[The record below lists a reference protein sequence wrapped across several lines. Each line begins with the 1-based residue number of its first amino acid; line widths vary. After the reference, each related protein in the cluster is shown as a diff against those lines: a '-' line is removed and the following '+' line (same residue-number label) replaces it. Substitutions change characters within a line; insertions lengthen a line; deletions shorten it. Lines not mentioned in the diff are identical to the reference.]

1 MSRDNAPMNISAQ
14 GDGRE
19 RSAADEAP
27 AGPGGT
33 VLVVEDDANLRAIIE
48 LWLRRAGYAVLLS
61 GNAEEAQE
69 AVLSGEPDL
78 VILDLSLTGA
88 DGFALLDRLRRAPA
102 THEMPVLVVS
112 TYDDAEHRLRSF
124 ELGAAGFLR
133 KPFHGR
139 DLVAK
144 VARIMREMRIP

>member
-1 MSRDNAPMNISAQ
+1 MNTSAQ

-19 RSAADEAP
+19 RPAADEAP
-27 AGPGGT
+27 AGPGRT
-33 VLVVEDDANLRAIIE
+33 VLVVEDDPNLRDVIK
-48 LWLRRAGYAVLLS
+48 LWLCRAGYAVLVA
-61 GNAEEAQE
+61 GNAAATQE
-69 AVLSGEPDL
+69 AVLSGQPDL
-78 VILDLSLTGA
+78 VILDLSLTGSDA
-88 DGFALLDRLRRAPA
+88 FALLDWLRRAPA
-102 THEMPVLVVS
+102 THEVPVLVV
-112 TYDDAEHRLRSF
+112 TTNDDQEHRGRSF

>member
-1 MSRDNAPMNISAQ
+1 MSTSAQ
-14 GDGRE
+14 EDGLK
-19 RSAADEAP
+19 RSASAEAP
-27 AGPGGT
+27 ARPGRT
-33 VLVVEDDANLRAIIE
+33 ILVVMDDANLRDIIE

-78 VILDLSLTGA
+78 VILDLSLTGS
-88 DGFALLDRLRRAPA
+88 DGFTMLDRLRRVPA

-112 TYDDAEHRLRSF
+112 TDDNPEHRNRSF

-133 KPFHGR
+133 KPFRWR

-144 VARIMREMRIP
+144 VARIMSETRVP

>member
-1 MSRDNAPMNISAQ
+1 MNTSAQ

-19 RSAADEAP
+19 RPAADEAP
-27 AGPGGT
+27 AGPGRT
-33 VLVVEDDANLRAIIE
+33 VLVVEDDPNLRDVIK
-48 LWLRRAGYAVLLS
+48 LWLCRAGYAVLVS
-61 GNAEEAQE
+61 GNAEAAQE

-78 VILDLSLTGA
+78 VILDLSLTGS
-88 DGFALLDRLRRAPA
+88 DGFTLLDWLRRAPA

-139 DLVAK
+139 DLIAK